1 MSIDTLTKPRAPAY
15 TSSTSKLADDA
26 EERRSVDAIV
36 ERISKVIPQA
46 PYILTVPQDGPK
58 YQHFTR
64 ESAESWLIG
73 TPFHQGEDPLLQ
85 YQSFLYREH
94 GSDCFVLRTEDEM
107 NGLNGY
113 PVGNG
118 ARTNGLPSGVNTPA
132 QGAVPKKKITLGAYK
147 AKQAAGLGGTP
158 ATEQHTNA
166 QKEGPKLHT
175 EAKAVTEEP
184 KAPAV
189 PQPPVP
195 AQGTKR
201 PLEEPSSL
209 QTPNNTARHASQ
221 PLAKK
226 QRTSPLPPERMSKTE
241 TPVKNKE
248 KVLGLPPILSPIRS
262 SPSSFG
268 LPPILSPTIP
278 SHIEEELAKQ
288 RRKRTLSDASTLT
301 PEASSSTQVPSS
313 ASKSIN
319 GIKMSP
325 LLSATQNND
334 TLGPL
339 PKGVARVVKSGTPS
353 SSQEQASE
361 AKKRPLT
368 TETTSV
374 SKVLSGTS
382 ESNKLDSNVNVKR
395 AQGMSKMS
403 PSLKPTPPSRP
414 AKRPRIVHSDE
425 EGEEPTCI
433 VRLKYHKSKALE
445 IQRYLNTRPTPDKK
459 YLDMQNAKRGPK
471 NDSATETKKERERNP
486 KQKAQHVQNERPKKG
501 QGRRESD
508 QSRDSAR
515 EDVKK
520 VLPAK
525 NGKDGSNKEHLKPSR
540 QSAEKRP
547 RPEDEEEGRPPA
559 AKRQKAPAALNLDKN
574 IGTPLQ
580 PAFKSPAVSNVKPQ
594 QVTPRKDIRS
604 AAMKRID
611 SSESLVRTPQNLT
624 DAPTSGGTQVSGT
637 TRPSPASGK
646 GRTAKS
652 QAWDAENLRLR
663 ALGGELKHA
672 AQSIQKSVKEGEKL
686 PDKEAKLV
694 AVTALESLLT
704 YFLAFT
710 AQENSLLC
718 RAYPAN
724 DSAWHNLHGFYHYVR
739 RTCEP
744 FPHLKGLAYQLGFV
758 YHAHI
763 TGILAKRPPTADL
776 TASTNPVSAA
786 VAANNRAATPASTTS
801 NFSNISIATTATPIP
816 PPIYA
821 TLASMHSY
829 AATGFAKLPTTAL
842 IAAYPA
848 TWKAQ
853 AAPDDAP
860 ETCKPGE
867 YKGAFALPLGVQ
879 SSPLQAVRMGVLFL
893 DEWVRMELGG
903 EYKFRLQL

>member
-15 TSSTSKLADDA
+15 TSPTSKLADDA

-113 PVGNG
+113 PMGNG
-118 ARTNGLPSGVNTPA
+118 ARTNGLPSG
-132 QGAVPKKKITLGAYK
+132 
-147 AKQAAGLGGTP
+147 AAGLGGTP
-158 ATEQHTNA
+158 ATEQHANA

-175 EAKAVTEEP
+175 EAKAVTEELE
-184 KAPAV
+184 APAV

-201 PLEEPSSL
+201 PLEETSSL
-209 QTPNNTARHASQ
+209 QPPNNTARHASQ
-221 PLAKK
+221 PPAKK

-248 KVLGLPPILSPIRS
+248 KLLGLPPILSPIRS
-262 SPSSFG
+262 SPGSFG

-278 SHIEEELAKQ
+278 SHIGEELAKQ

-301 PEASSSTQVPSS
+301 PDASSSTQVPSS

-325 LLSATQNND
+325 SFSATQNND

-339 PKGVARVVKSGTPS
+339 PKGVAQVVKRGTLS

-361 AKKRPLT
+361 AKERPPT
-368 TETTSV
+368 TETKPV
-374 SKVLSGTS
+374 SKVLSGSS
-382 ESNKLDSNVNVKR
+382 ESNKLDGNANVKR
-395 AQGMSKMS
+395 AQGTSKTS
-403 PSLKPTPPSRP
+403 PPLKPTAPSRP
-414 AKRPRIVHSDE
+414 AKRLWVVHSEDK
-425 EGEEPTCI
+425 GEEPTCI
-433 VRLKYHKSKALE
+433 VRLKYRKSKAPE
-445 IQRYLNTRPTPDKK
+445 IRRYLNTRPTPDKK
-459 YLDMQNAKRGPK
+459 HVDMQNAKRGPK
-471 NDSATETKKERERNP
+471 IDSATETKKERERSNEHP

-501 QGRRESD
+501 QSRRESD

-525 NGKDGSNKEHLKPSR
+525 NGKDSSNKEHLKPST

-559 AKRQKAPAALNLDKN
+559 AKRQKAPAALNLEKN
-574 IGTPLQ
+574 ISTPLQ
-580 PAFKSPAVSNVKPQ
+580 PAFKSPAVSNMKSQ

-646 GRTAKS
+646 GRTAES
-652 QAWDAENLRLR
+652 QAWDAENVRLR

-763 TGILAKRPPTADL
+763 TSILAKRPPTADL

-829 AATGFAKLPTTAL
+829 AATGFARLPTTAL

-893 DEWVRMELGG
+893 DEWVRIKLGG